1 MKLSEMVIQL
11 SSVDDETLDKIEE
24 YEKEGKFNEHLDAVL
39 APYTPVGAD
48 FEYIPKASLKHFFQK
63 KFIIK
68 PFCNYANK
76 LFKTEVV
83 GRENLAALKGKGSI
97 VCCNHVNKLDCV
109 AVKYACRPHETYM
122 TAAEFNNMEG
132 FLGDMMRLG
141 GMMPMGTSFSAQKNF
156 DSAVGKILGDG
167 GFVTFFPE
175 RAEWWGYEKPR
186 PLLPGA
192 YHYAVKFGVP
202 VVPVFITFRETSASR
217 ADRKGLKQFVVN
229 IAPPIYPDEKLDDA
243 GKRKYLMD
251 KNAEVW
257 QKIYDDFYGR

>member
-11 SSVDDETLDKIEE
+11 SSVDDETLDKIAQ
-24 YEKEGKFNEHLDAVL
+24 YEKEGRFNEHLEGSL

-48 FEYIPKASLKHFFQK
+48 YNYLPKTTLKGLLQK
-63 KFIIK
+63 QFIVK
-68 PFCNYANK
+68 PFCRCANK
-76 LFKTEVV
+76 LFKTEVI
-83 GRENLAALKGKGSI
+83 GSENLARVKGAI

-109 AVKYACRPHETYM
+109 AVQYACRPRKTYM

-141 GMMPMGTSFSAQKNF
+141 GMMPMSTSFSAQKNF
-156 DSAVGKILGDG
+156 DAAISKILDDG
-167 GFVTFFPE
+167 NFVTFFPE

-202 VVPVFITFRETSASR
+202 IIPIFITFRETAASR
-217 ADRKGLKQFVVN
+217 ADRKGLKQFVIN
-229 IAPPIYPDEKLDDA
+229 IAPPIYADEKLSDA
-243 GKRKYLMD
+243 EKRKYLQD
-251 KNAEVW
+251 KNAEAW
-257 QKIYDDFYGR
+257 QKIYDGFYGK